1 MNIKIS
7 QIFFL
12 ASTNRL
18 PITRMHWGIFAY
30 STRPWFGK
38 LGYGIFDSLGGKFSK
53 GKAEVEFSS
62 ANTRKEPFIFLKS
75 SHLTD

>member
-38 LGYGIFDSLGGKFSK
+38 LLRYFNGLGGKLSK
-53 GKAEVEFSS
+53 GKAEVEFWS
-62 ANTRKEPFIFLKS
+62 ANTRKEPFVF
-75 SHLTD
+75 